1 MFSSLFDRL
10 PASAFGM
17 PDRVSRQWV
26 IEHSDLAGRIM
37 TKTPAWVEV
46 PIPEG
51 RAGQL
56 FTHACYVVECD
67 HEEAC
72 ACADDNSVEWMFVE
86 FFNISGDVS
95 APWAPPLPLKIIRRL
110 SGADE

>member
-1 MFSSLFDRL
+1 MFNQIFDRL

-17 PDRVSRQWV
+17 LERVSRQWV

-37 TKTPAWVEV
+37 IKTPDCVEV

-56 FTHACYVVECD
+56 FTHACYVVDCD

-72 ACADDNSVEWMFVE
+72 ACADDNSVEWIFVE
-86 FFNISGDVS
+86 YININGDVS
-95 APWAPPLPLKIIRRL
+95 APWAPPLPPEAIKRILGEDK
-110 SGADE
+110 